1 MVKASGE
8 FDMEIEDLL
17 KRSVDES
24 PQDAKL
30 ISIELKKEFQFSKS
44 PLDALMR
51 RPTKSVRAVDG
62 VDLCLKMGETLG
74 FVGESGCGKTTL
86 GRLLVRL
93 INPTGGIILYKP
105 STNILSELEE
115 EKLWRYKDF
124 LNLGSLRGQELK
136 PVRKELSMIF
146 QDPYGSLDPRMTSKD
161 ILEEPLAIHNVEQ
174 EKRLSM
180 IITIMNEVGLSP
192 AEDFISKE
200 PHMLSGGH
208 RQRLGIARALIS
220 KPSVVIA
227 DEPISMLDVSLGSEI
242 IELLLKEK
250 TKRKLSYIFIT
261 HDLAVASCISDRLAV
276 MYLGKI
282 VEEGPVDR
290 IIKNPL
296 HPYTQALM
304 AAVPSPEPENRY
316 RDWKLPIRG
325 EVPPASE
332 IPNGCRFH
340 PRCPYTIEKCKCL
353 EPPEFRMTDECWVSC
368 WLHDS

>member
-1 MVKASGE
+1 MVRTTGE
-8 FDMEIEDLL
+8 LKMEFEDLL
-17 KRSVDES
+17 KRSVDEA
-24 PQDAKL
+24 PQDTKL
-30 ISIELKKEFQFSKS
+30 ISIKLKKEFQFSKN

-51 RPTKSVRAVDG
+51 RPTKSIRAVDG
-62 VDLCLKMGETLG
+62 VDLCLRMGETLG

-86 GRLLVRL
+86 GRLLIRL
-93 INPTGGIILYKP
+93 INPTSGIILYKP
-105 STNILSELEE
+105 SPNILSELKE
-115 EKLWRYKDF
+115 EKIWSYKDF
-124 LNLGSLRGQELK
+124 LNLRILKGRELK
-136 PVRKELSMIF
+136 PIRRELSMIF
-146 QDPYGSLDPRMTSKD
+146 QDPYSSLDPRMTCKD
-161 ILEEPLAIHNVEQ
+161 ALEEPLAIHNVEQ
-174 EKRLSM
+174 DKRMSLISN
-180 IITIMNEVGLSP
+180 IMDEVGLSP

-242 IELLLKEK
+242 LELLLREK

-282 VEEGPVDR
+282 VEEGPIDR
-290 IIKNPL
+290 IVKKPL

-304 AAVPSPEPENRY
+304 EAVPSPEPKNRY

-325 EVPPASE
+325 EIPPASE

-340 PRCPYTIEKCKCL
+340 PRCPYTIEKCKRI

-368 WLHDS
+368 WLYED

>member
-1 MVKASGE
+1 MVKVTGE
-8 FDMEIEDLL
+8 FDMELEDLL
-17 KRSVDES
+17 KRSIDEA
-24 PQDAKL
+24 PQDTKL
-30 ISIELKKEFQFSKS
+30 ISIKLKKEFQLSKS

-62 VDLCLKMGETLG
+62 IGLCLRMGKTLG

-93 INPTGGIILYKP
+93 INPTSGIMLYKP
-105 STNILSELEE
+105 SQDTLSELEE
-115 EKLWRYKDF
+115 EKLWSYKDF
-124 LNLGSLRGQELK
+124 LNLGSLKGRELK
-136 PVRKELSMIF
+136 PVRRELSMIF
-146 QDPYGSLDPRMTSKD
+146 QDPYGSLDPRMTCED
-161 ILEEPLAIHNVEQ
+161 TLEEPLAIHNVEQ

-180 IITIMNEVGLSP
+180 IKAIMNEVGLSP

-242 IELLLKEK
+242 LELLLKEK
-250 TKRKLSYIFIT
+250 VKRKLSYIFIT

-290 IIKNPL
+290 VIKKPL

-304 AAVPSPEPENRY
+304 AAVPSPEPENRH
-316 RDWKLPIRG
+316 RDWELPIRG

-340 PRCPYTIEKCKCL
+340 PRCPYAIEKCKRI
-353 EPPEFRMTDECWVSC
+353 EPPEFRMTNECWVSC
-368 WLHDS
+368 WLQES